1 MNRVVGIAVVAR
13 TQVCNKKQPVSGL
26 SWRRFAW
33 RSRSHKLI
41 SRTSGLNPTVFS
53 HAVFS
58 QHVFKP
64 KVYGPTF
71 FIQRR

>member
-1 MNRVVGIAVVAR
+1 MNRVIGIAVVAR
-13 TQVCNKKQPVSGL
+13 TQFCNKERPVSGL
-26 SWRRFAW
+26 SCRRFAW
-33 RSRSHKLI
+33 RSKSHKLI
-41 SRTSGLNPTVFS
+41 SRTSGFNPTVFN

-58 QHVFKP
+58 QQVFKP